1 MPGHPLELRN
11 IRPLAQ
17 RLLGF
22 PGGSAGKESTCNAG
36 DLGSIP
42 ELERSPGEGKGCAL
56 QYSCLVNPMGRGA
69 WRATV
74 QGVTE
79 LDTTERPSLCHS
91 GTHSLSL
98 AHVLVAQS
106 CAPLCDPVD
115 CSPPGSSAHGI
126 LQAGK
131 LEGVAISIS
140 RGLPNPGIIPASPAM
155 AGRFFTP
162 DPPGNRLLLNRKKN
176 AVMPFGGT

>member
-79 LDTTERPSLCHS
+79 LDTTERLHF
-91 GTHSLSL
+91 LSL
-98 AHVLVAQS
+98 FMLFKQ
-106 CAPLCDPVD
+106 
-115 CSPPGSSAHGI
+115 I
-126 LQAGK
+126 Y
-131 LEGVAISIS
+131 
-140 RGLPNPGIIPASPAM
+140 R
-155 AGRFFTP
+155 
-162 DPPGNRLLLNRKKN
+162 
-176 AVMPFGGT
+176 AV